1 MLQESVVVSTSFA
14 QTKLRFCL
22 PLACPTISF
31 CETLFRLL
39 SPFILCIGSECVLV
53 RPSSRQGNMDFQL
66 DHDELEMDQW
76 SHLSKDFRLP
86 KRLAF
91 LRKIPIMGK

>member
-1 MLQESVVVSTSFA
+1 
-14 QTKLRFCL
+14 
-22 PLACPTISF
+22 
-31 CETLFRLL
+31 
-39 SPFILCIGSECVLV
+39 
-53 RPSSRQGNMDFQL
+53 MDFQL

>member
-1 MLQESVVVSTSFA
+1 MLKESVVVSTSLA

-22 PLACPTISF
+22 PLACPTLSF
-31 CETLFRLL
+31 CEILFRLL
-39 SPFILCIGSECVLV
+39 SPFILCVG
-53 RPSSRQGNMDFQL
+53 SSRQGNMDFQL